1 MNLYEIDERI
11 LDCVDVETGEIFDI
25 DKFEELSIER
35 EVKIE
40 NICLWIKNLTAEA
53 EAIKAEK
60 LNLEARQK
68 AKNNKIDSLKKY
80 ISTYLEG
87 SKFETARVKVSFRK
101 SESLEYEDIYKI
113 PEEYL
118 KYKEPEVN
126 KTELKNA
133 LKKGLKVEGVSIVE
147 KQNIQIK

>member
-25 DKFEELSIER
+25 DKFEELTIER

-68 AKNNKIDSLKKY
+68 AKTNKIDSLKKY

-126 KTELKNA
+126 KTELKKA

>member
-25 DKFEELSIER
+25 DKFEELTIER

-68 AKNNKIDSLKKY
+68 AKTNKIDSLKKY

>member
-60 LNLEARQK
+60 INLEARQK
-68 AKNNKIDSLKKY
+68 AKTNKIDSLKKY

>member
-25 DKFEELSIER
+25 DAFEELSIER

-60 LNLEARQK
+60 LALEARQK
-68 AKNNKIDSLKKY
+68 AKTNKIDSLKRY

-101 SESLEYEDIYKI
+101 SESLEYEDVYKI

-118 KYKEPEVN
+118 KYKEPDVN

-133 LKKGLKVEGVSIVE
+133 IKKGLKVEGVSIVE